1 MLDKKNKNNIS
12 NITII
17 NGCQPFVT
25 EDGYVIPLL
34 LFEPI
39 YINGHI
45 FKNQVIY
52 TWDEFEKINPKLN
65 DRVTVVP
72 GKNKKYTLFNLDAR
86 TIDDKH
92 IPISKPTLCPECE
105 KELKAVGSDLYCT
118 NYECPTADI
127 RRALRYL
134 YFCCVH
140 LDIVYRDLVTVCKHG
155 YIKDLMGLYT
165 THPSIVHR
173 HRNLPF
179 IAEKVKEVTIAANL
193 ILKVDVQNIYFSLLP
208 GIDPADA
215 LKIAQLRDENE
226 KWFDPISKEKIN
238 SHMELE
244 EDITNLN
251 KELTRNRK
259 CYKMLN
265 EIVSVEN
272 TSREPRFKG
281 KTFIVGKTSFF
292 SPDYYCVFIA
302 LNGGNYIKDYLTLPL
317 ENADF
322 ILGDLENEEE
332 RNFKKIK
339 SNKTMPKKITES
351 MFRSLIPMLYARS
364 TYKIRLVNS
373 RNEYLALVGNN
384 E

>member
-86 TIDDKH
+86 TTDDKH

-127 RRALRYL
+127 RRVLRYL

-173 HRNLPF
+173 HRNLPV
-179 IAEKVKEVTIAANL
+179 IA
-193 ILKVDVQNIYFSLLP
+193 
-208 GIDPADA
+208 
-215 LKIAQLRDENE
+215 ENE

-238 SHMELE
+238 GHTELE

-272 TSREPRFKG
+272 TSRTPRFKG

-302 LNGGNYIKDYLTLPL
+302 LNGGNYIKDYPTLPL
-317 ENADF
+317 EKADF

-339 SNKTMPKKITES
+339 NSKTMPKKITES